1 MKRLIAVASCRRRA
15 YKDFMSA
22 QYHKN
27 GANSNPDWLM
37 ATWMGQWEDQHLDAI
52 DAHIF
57 YGRNEDKAPMNVV
70 SVSLPCG
77 DSYHELYEKVRE
89 IFRWALARGYD
100 YVFKCDDD
108 CFIRVDRLLAHFKPC
123 TYRGTPVFGDNAT
136 YAAGFGYWIG
146 ARAMRIVVD
155 SPLPPEEIREYED
168 RAVGWTLRQAGIEV
182 EDVSPEEFVN
192 CCCDACRWR
201 FANAVTVHV
210 EQPHYR
216 EQILKEGTLAP
227 ATLAL

>member
-15 YKDFMSA
+15 YRDFMSA

-27 GANSNPDWLM
+27 GPNPYPDWIK
-37 ATWMGQWEDQHLDAI
+37 ATWMQDCSDLVDAR
-52 DAHIF
+52 IF
-57 YGRNEDKAPMNVV
+57 YGGVYGGTEPQDRLTE
-70 SVSLPCG
+70 VSLPCG

-123 TYRGTPVFGDNAT
+123 AYRGTPVFGDNAT

-155 SPLPPEEIREYED
+155 SPLPPEGIREYED

-182 EDVSPEEFVN
+182 EDVSPEEFVS